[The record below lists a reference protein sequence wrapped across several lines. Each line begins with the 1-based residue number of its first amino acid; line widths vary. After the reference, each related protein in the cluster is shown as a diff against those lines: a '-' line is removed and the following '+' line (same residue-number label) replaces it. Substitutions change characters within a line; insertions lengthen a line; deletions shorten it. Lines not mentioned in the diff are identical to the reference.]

1 MLTSEKSSSSSS
13 SPSTKKPEQQ
23 RAATEKSN
31 NNNNKRVEIQKGR
44 FGNSLVASREYK
56 PGDIIFRETPF
67 AFGEGAEDA
76 ECYFSFIQRAIGKT
90 IQTIKKTDL
99 RGTTRDEKMREMKR
113 TFADLTVMR
122 ELDYDR
128 AILRDELIA
137 NKFYTSMRGHSILEG
152 GFEVDDIVGIVNRC
166 TLNSFRVKTLTRKDV
181 VILTPQ
187 AYRSMEAAD
196 LVDAYIEIGE
206 EVTLAVGVFV
216 MASALNHSCLPNAF
230 ASFTGEEE
238 EERRLE
244 REQQRQREEES
255 DDEFSA
261 RRDAGPSTSTRRE
274 ARSETAQIF
283 TTSEDQNRITIRA
296 CKPIRKGEEITVSY
310 GPIFHSGN
318 IDERRTEL
326 KRTHQFICRCPTCL
340 SEAAKLGAEMES
352 KMLAAKQKEKVVGDL
367 IHNYVESGKYET
379 REVLEAISKFNLD
392 IRKMQVFGKACFD
405 IAAQLVQAEQF
416 AYACEY
422 QTLAL
427 HSLIL
432 RCEGIDEDD
441 ISIAWEILRLL
452 FVKRLVKYRGGVG
465 AQHHQQT
472 LDAGL
477 VMKDS
482 DLIARG
488 KRILKKYYG
497 KKYPYELFLQLCAKD
512 LFEG

>member
-1 MLTSEKSSSSSS
+1 MTSSSS
-13 SPSTKKPEQQ
+13 SPSNKNTS
-23 RAATEKSN
+23 TKSN
-31 NNNNKRVEIQKGR
+31 NKQKKKQRVEIQKKAS
-44 FGNSLVASREYK
+44 FGNSLIASKEYK
-56 PGDIIFRETPF
+56 PGDIILREAPF
-67 AFGEGAEDA
+67 AFGEGEEDP

-99 RGTTRDEKMREMKR
+99 RGNTFRDEKMRQMKR

-137 NKFYTSMRGHSILEG
+137 NKFYTSMRGHSILDG

-181 VILTPQ
+181 VMLTPQ
-187 AYRSMEAAD
+187 VYRNMDAAD

-206 EVTLAVGVFV
+206 EKTLAVGVFI
-216 MASALNHSCLPNAF
+216 MASAVNHSCLPNAF
-230 ASFTGEEE
+230 ASFSGDEE

-244 REQQRQREEES
+244 SEQQRQREEENE
-255 DDEFSA
+255 DEFSA
-261 RRDAGPSTSTRRE
+261 RRHAGPSTSRSVT
-274 ARSETAQIF
+274 RSETAEIF
-283 TTSEDQNRITIRA
+283 TTSEEQNKITIRA
-296 CKPIRKGEEITVSY
+296 YKPIRKGEEITVSY

-340 SEAAKLGAEMES
+340 SEAAQLGADMES
-352 KMLAAKQKEKVVGDL
+352 KMIAAKQKEKVVGDL
-367 IHNYVESGKYET
+367 IQNYVESGKYET
-379 REVLEAISKFNLD
+379 REVLEALSNFKLD
-392 IRKMQVFGKACFD
+392 IRRMQVFGKACFD

-416 AYACEY
+416 EYACEY

-452 FVKRLVKYRGGVG
+452 FVKRLVKYRGGDQG
-465 AQHHQQT
+465 TQQDKQA
-472 LDAGL
+472 LNAAL

-482 DLIARG
+482 DLITRG

-497 KKYPYELFLQLCAKD
+497 KKYPYELFLQQCARD
-512 LFEG
+512 PFEIEEVATK